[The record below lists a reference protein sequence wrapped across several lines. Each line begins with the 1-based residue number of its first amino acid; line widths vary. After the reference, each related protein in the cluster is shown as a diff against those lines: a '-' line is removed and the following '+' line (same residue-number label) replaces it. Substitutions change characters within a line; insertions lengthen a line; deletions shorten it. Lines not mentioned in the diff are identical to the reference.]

1 MSPAQHL
8 GQATAKASLSQFQ
21 TQLESQ
27 IYGLLVLQQ
36 TGLQK
41 LLLILLH
48 QLYANNLAGQNGD
61 MVTSIP

>member
-8 GQATAKASLSQFQ
+8 GQATAKASLSRFQ
-21 TQLESQ
+21 TQLEGQ
-27 IYGLLVLQQ
+27 VYGLLKDQQ

-48 QLYANNLAGQNGD
+48 QLYANNLAGQNNA
-61 MVTSIP
+61 MVISIP